1 MQTKLVLQTK
11 KAPFSFEKL
20 ANQVYITLKQVDN
33 LFLEL
38 EFVSK
43 QKIKKL
49 NSQFRNI
56 DKVTD
61 VLSFPNLD
69 NIKGKVLNKK
79 DYPLDLTEDGK
90 AIFIGSIAVCTKRA
104 EEQAKEYGHSIERE
118 VTYLVCHGILH
129 LMGYDHIDESDKIE
143 MRKTEEEIM
152 SKIEVTR

>member
-104 EEQAKEYGHSIERE
+104 QEQAKEYGHSIERE

-143 MRKTEEEIM
+143 MRKIEEEIM